1 MADLIDVL
9 PKFDLKP
16 WRHLIF
22 SLEKKGI
29 LTAEL
34 VTLEPVEIVKKCP
47 LPLKELRRFVAT
59 VVEALQADIGY
70 PPKVQAA
77 DQHTD
82 RPRKRQRR
90 EETSD
95 ISPRYVKTL
104 DPSIDAVLGGGFPTG
119 RITEI
124 VGERL
129 ESSLATKNIY

>member
-16 WRHLIF
+16 WRHLTF

-34 VTLEPVEIVKKCP
+34 IALEPIEIVKKCP
-47 LPLKELRRFVAT
+47 LPLKELRRFIAV
-59 VVEALQADIGY
+59 VVEAVQADIGY
-70 PPKVQAA
+70 PQIRNSSKVRA
-77 DQHTD
+77 DD
-82 RPRKRQRR
+82 EDDGRPRKRQRC
-90 EETSD
+90 EELPKTSTGC
-95 ISPRYVKTL
+95 VKTL

-124 VGERL
+124 VGER
-129 ESSLATKNIY
+129 